1 METHKAK
8 IGDKIIITDSFTCE
22 AKNGEIYTV
31 AGLYDERHSDKEV
44 FGVEINK
51 YNEHGE
57 IWINEEEYEAY
68 ETN

>member
-8 IGDKIIITDSFTCE
+8 VRDKIVITNSFTDE
-22 AKNGEIYTV
+22 VKNGEIYIV
-31 AGLYDERHSDKEV
+31 VGLYDERHSDKEV

-57 IWINEEEYEAY
+57 IWINEEEYEVF